1 MAIVQRFAVLN
12 RATMAE
18 IIIKAM
24 GFTEVSR
31 FETIHNYIDF
41 SRMILRKGAVSAESG
56 ERLLIPINMRDGSL
70 ICIGK
75 GNPDWNYSAPHGAG
89 RLMSRSKAKELL
101 DMEEYQES
109 MSGIYTTSVSRE
121 TIDEAP
127 QAYKPMDEIIRAVAD
142 TVEIEDIIKPIY
154 NFKATE

>member
-1 MAIVQRFAVLN
+1 
-12 RATMAE
+12 
-18 IIIKAM
+18 
-24 GFTEVSR
+24 
-31 FETIHNYIDF
+31 
-41 SRMILRKGAVSAESG
+41 
-56 ERLLIPINMRDGSL
+56 
-70 ICIGK
+70 
-75 GNPDWNYSAPHGAG
+75 
-89 RLMSRSKAKELL
+89 
-101 DMEEYQES
+101 